1 MGGVTDLE
9 SVSRQYNTAEY
20 FREEIALPRTE
31 IRRCR
36 LHKTAQC
43 HLSMISLILQPIAM
57 FCLLCPNNVITK
69 RIPLTAL
76 NSLLLYASDLLVMSL
91 IECYINGVLQ
101 TYGSSG
107 SSSNSNEEV
116 YLEVDEN
123 EPEIKSSSHHSFQ
136 PQAKP
141 SGVNFPSISD
151 NIFMDENL
159 ENKYTDEKLEMIE
172 KKKGG

>member
-1 MGGVTDLE
+1 M
-9 SVSRQYNTAEY
+9 
-20 FREEIALPRTE
+20 
-31 IRRCR
+31 
-36 LHKTAQC
+36 
-43 HLSMISLILQPIAM
+43 
-57 FCLLCPNNVITK
+57 
-69 RIPLTAL
+69 TAL

-172 KKKGG
+172 KKRKESMSHRVQHSNTTEFNTVLSFFKTLERKKHK